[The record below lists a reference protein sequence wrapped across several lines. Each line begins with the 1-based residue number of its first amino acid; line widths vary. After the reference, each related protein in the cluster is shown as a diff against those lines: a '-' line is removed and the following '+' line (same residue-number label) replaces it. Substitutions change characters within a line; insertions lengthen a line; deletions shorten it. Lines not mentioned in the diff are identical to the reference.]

1 MICSSIEP
9 IKISEMVTIKRA
21 IIENLSFLAL
31 FEENMPIASSQ
42 KKATSP
48 TDRKK
53 KIDFIILF

>member
-1 MICSSIEP
+1 
-9 IKISEMVTIKRA
+9 MVTIKRA